1 MNMRTKICYVV
12 KCHEDEES
20 EERYEERRESDVK
33 EHEQKRE
40 TKEINV
46 NINMKNTDYLQYI
59 AKHGHHFSK
68 ELAEYAVSKLDNSN
82 GKLKYDKVEE
92 ILTQSDEALTEG
104 NTIADLYY
112 LTNKIK
118 SRHSTATIKSDVHVV
133 MLAIECLNDPSDE
146 EVFCDWCDNMKRR
159 NEKIHWDKFL

>member
-1 MNMRTKICYVV
+1 MKTKICYVV
-12 KCHEDEES
+12 KCHDSDEE
-20 EERYEERRESDVK
+20 EERYEEGRESDANGD
-33 EHEQKRE
+33 EQKHKKH
-40 TKEINV
+40 TDV
-46 NINMKNTDYLQYI
+46 NININVKNTDYLQYI

-68 ELAEYAVSKLDNSN
+68 ELAEYAVSKLDDAN
-82 GKLKYDKVEE
+82 GRLKYDKVEE

-133 MLAIECLNDPSDE
+133 MLAIECLNDPFDE